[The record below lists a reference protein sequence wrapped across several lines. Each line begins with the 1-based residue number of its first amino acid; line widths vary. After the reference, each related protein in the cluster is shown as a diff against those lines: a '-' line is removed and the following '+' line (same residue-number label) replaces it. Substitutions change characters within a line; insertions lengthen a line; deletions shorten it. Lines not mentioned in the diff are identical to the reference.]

1 MHEALGTA
9 AGGGTVRLAPGYS
22 TTLEEIDTVIET
34 LQNVA
39 NVVGTLRVP

>member
-9 AGGGTVRLAPGYS
+9 AGGGTLRIAPGYS
-22 TTLEEIDTVIET
+22 TTLDEMETVITT

-39 NVVGTLRVP
+39 VVSTR